1 MPPKTFADLEAE
13 AIGFNQELSQFDQ
26 DTRTATRGLEARG
39 YRAGTGKLAQLLTD
53 HDQKLSG
60 LENDCAGLVE
70 KSSALTKRG
79 QQLDVALSQKNHQ
92 LRRTG
97 GADVNKTLVDKIC
110 RNFGITPGL
119 LEAVRDQIPSLGV
132 PVDLQNAIISVAE
145 GRKTLQ
151 DFCKEQV
158 ALLERLDT
166 LESNIE
172 TIRHDVAASSIQVK
186 ESLNDM
192 QRENS
197 SAKNR
202 VQELEESL
210 KFANHELQKE
220 RETVAELKK
229 TAEACD

>member
-13 AIGFNQELSQFDQ
+13 AIGFNQELSQFGQ
-26 DTRTATRGLEARG
+26 DTRKATRGLEARG

-97 GADVNKTLVDKIC
+97 EADVNKTLVDKIC

-132 PVDLQNAIISVAE
+132 PVDLQNAINSVAE

-220 RETVAELKK
+220 RETAAELKK